1 MSRKAASAPD
11 RALKGAGQKQRLD
24 VLLVTRGLAA
34 TRSRARDLVRR
45 GAVTIEG
52 HPAAKPGQLVS
63 ENAVLC
69 VADEAGRYVS
79 RGALKLIAGL
89 DAFGFDPAGRNALD
103 IGASTGGFTQ
113 VLLERGAAH
122 VTAIDVGHGQLAEVI
137 ASDPRVTGLEGTD
150 ARSLD
155 RGTVPG
161 EITAIVADV
170 SFISLTKAL
179 PPVLALASPGCWL
192 VALVKPQF
200 EAGREAVGKG
210 GVVRSE
216 TARGAAV
223 EKVKAWMS
231 SQSGWTVSGIV
242 ESPIKG
248 GDGNMEYLLG
258 AKLND

>member
-1 MSRKAASAPD
+1 MSWKAASAPD
-11 RALKGAGQKQRLD
+11 TALKQAGQKQRLD

-34 TRSRARDLVRR
+34 TRSRAGDLIRR
-45 GAVTIEG
+45 GAVTVDG
-52 HPAAKPGQLVS
+52 QPAAKSGQLVS
-63 ENAVLC
+63 EDAVLC
-69 VADEAGRYVS
+69 VADESGRYVS
-79 RGALKLIAGL
+79 RGAFKLIAGL
-89 DAFGFDPAGRNALD
+89 DAFGFDPSGRNALD

-122 VTAIDVGHGQLAEVI
+122 VTAVDVGHGQLSEQI
-137 ASDPRVTGLEGTD
+137 AADPRVTGLEGTD

-155 RGTVPG
+155 RGAVPG

-179 PPVLALASPGCWL
+179 PPILALASPGCWL

-210 GVVRSE
+210 GIVRDE
-216 TARGAAV
+216 TARRASV
-223 EKVKAWMS
+223 EKTEAWIS
-231 SQSGWTVSGIV
+231 AQPGWTVSGIV

-248 GDGNMEYLLG
+248 GDGNIEYLLG
-258 AKLND
+258 VKLKA